1 MEDFEIVEL
10 YWDRDENAIAQSE
23 LKYGKYC
30 GTIAR
35 NILFNR
41 EDTEEC
47 VNDTWIRA
55 WQSIPPNRPENLGA
69 YLGKITRNLALN
81 MYEKMNAQKRGSN
94 QTRLCLDE
102 LSEVLGHE
110 SDVQQHLDLSVLTDT
125 INRFLGTIDAE
136 ARKIFVRRYWYMSS
150 VNEIAWRYHITPGK
164 VKMSLLRTRN
174 YLKDYL
180 RKEGY
185 EI

>member
-94 QTRLCLDE
+94 QTRL
-102 LSEVLGHE
+102 
-110 SDVQQHLDLSVLTDT
+110 
-125 INRFLGTIDAE
+125 
-136 ARKIFVRRYWYMSS
+136 
-150 VNEIAWRYHITPGK
+150 
-164 VKMSLLRTRN
+164 
-174 YLKDYL
+174 
-180 RKEGY
+180 
-185 EI
+185 